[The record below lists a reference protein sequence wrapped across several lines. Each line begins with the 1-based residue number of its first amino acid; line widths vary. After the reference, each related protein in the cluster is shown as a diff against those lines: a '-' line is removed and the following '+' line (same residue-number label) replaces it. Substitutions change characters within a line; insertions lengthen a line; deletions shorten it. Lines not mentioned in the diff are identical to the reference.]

1 MWIGIHLSPIR
12 RKEGIERACDPCD
25 WYIRGC
31 MLPLRT
37 PGETKMRIGI
47 AYDLK
52 HDFSIDGGRPYDW
65 LEEYDSEDTIQ
76 AVQDAI
82 EALGHEAVSLGA
94 GRTFLERI
102 RKTPVDLVFNLAE
115 GYKGR
120 NREAH
125 IPAILEMLEIPYT
138 HSDPLTL
145 AVTLDKEMAK
155 RIVLSEGI
163 PTPAFKLIRNQRDAE
178 DIGFPF
184 PLFVKPAYEGSSKG
198 IRSHSRVE
206 GEEELERE
214 IHRLLKDYGTP
225 VLVEA
230 FLPGRE
236 FTVGILGNG
245 SPYVLGI
252 MEVAP
257 SEGSVEDF
265 IYSVSVKRE
274 WIRRAQ
280 YRCPPDMSPS
290 LLDQIEEV
298 AIGSYKVLGCRDVA
312 RIDIRFGEDG
322 RPYFL
327 EANPLPGLAP
337 GYSDLVIL
345 ADLMGWSYGQLIE
358 AILRHAFGRYG
369 IDESPYGDISL
380 VMRQTA
386 RRRPAASHPS

>member
-1 MWIGIHLSPIR
+1 
-12 RKEGIERACDPCD
+12 
-25 WYIRGC
+25 
-31 MLPLRT
+31 
-37 PGETKMRIGI
+37 MRIGI
-47 AYDLK
+47 AFDLK
-52 HDFSIDGGRPYDW
+52 SDFSIDGRRPDDW
-65 LEEYDSEDTIQ
+65 LEEYDSDSTIQ
-76 AVQDAI
+76 ALQDAI
-82 EALGHEAVSLGA
+82 AALGHEAICLGG

-102 RKTPVDLVFNLAE
+102 SKNPVDLVFNLAE
-115 GYKGR
+115 GSRGR
-120 NREAH
+120 SREAH
-125 IPAILEMLEIPYT
+125 IPALLEMLEIRYP

-178 DIGFPF
+178 HIGLPL

-214 IHRLLKDYGTP
+214 IQRLLKEYGTP
-225 VLVEA
+225 VLVET

-236 FTVGILGNG
+236 FTVGVLGNG

-265 IYSVSVKRE
+265 IYSVTMKRE
-274 WIRRAQ
+274 YDQRVRFS
-280 YRCPPDMSPS
+280 CPPDLPRR
-290 LLDQIEEV
+290 LLRRIEEV
-298 AIGSYKVLGCRDVA
+298 ALDSYKVLGCRDVA
-312 RIDIRFGEDG
+312 RIDIRLGEDG
-322 RPYFL
+322 RPCFL

-345 ADLMGWSYGQLIE
+345 ADFMGWSYGHLIG
-358 AILRHAFGRYG
+358 AILSHAFERYG
-369 IDESPYGDISL
+369 MSVKLNTDISL
-380 VMRQTA
+380 VVRYNAQ
-386 RRRPAASHPS
+386 RRLAAFQPG

>member
-1 MWIGIHLSPIR
+1 VFTYRLFGG
-12 RKEGIERACDPCD
+12 KESS
-25 WYIRGC
+25 
-31 MLPLRT
+31 
-37 PGETKMRIGI
+37 KMKIGI

-52 HDFSIDGGRPYDW
+52 HDFSIDGGRPDDW

-82 EALGHEAVSLGA
+82 EALGHEAVRLGG

-102 RKTPVDLVFNLAE
+102 GTTPVDLVFNLAE
-115 GYKGR
+115 GSKGR

-125 IPAILEMLEIPYT
+125 IPALLEMLEIPYT

-155 RIVLSEGI
+155 RIILSEGI
-163 PTPAFKLIRNQRDAE
+163 PTPAFELIRSQMDAE
-178 DIGFPF
+178 NIGLPL
-184 PLFVKPAYEGSSKG
+184 PLFVKPAHEGSSKG
-198 IRSHSRVE
+198 IRSHSRVNDKE
-206 GEEELERE
+206 SLKHEV
-214 IHRLLKDYGTP
+214 HRLLGDYGTP
-225 VLVEA
+225 VLVET

-245 SPYVLGI
+245 LPYVLGI

-257 SEGSVEDF
+257 SEGPVEDF

-274 WIRRAQ
+274 CNQRVR
-280 YRCPPDMSPS
+280 YRYPPDLSPS
-290 LLDQIEEV
+290 LLRRIEEV
-298 AIGSYKVLGCRDVA
+298 ALGSYTVLGCRDVA

-322 RPYFL
+322 IPYFL

-345 ADLMGWSYGQLIE
+345 ADFMGWSHRQLIE
-358 AILRHAFGRYG
+358 AILCHAFGRYG
-369 IDESPYGDISL
+369 IDERAYSDISL
-380 VMRQTA
+380 VMRQPA
-386 RRRPAASHPS
+386 RRRPVAYPPG